1 MNIKMQHK
9 NKLIIFIYN
18 LKLFF
23 ILILSLNYFIKYT

>member
-23 ILILSLNYFIKYT
+23 ILIPIIKLFY